1 MAIGQDISAR
11 KQAEEARA
19 QLAAIV
25 ESSNDAISGI
35 SPQGTIVSWNR
46 GAEVLYGYRPEEIL
60 GKPVSI
66 LAPPDLSDEVSHL
79 VEQVRQGERITN
91 FETVRVGKD
100 GRRIAVS
107 LSMSP
112 LKNGRGEVV
121 GSAAIARDITQ
132 RLQAEE
138 ALRQSEEKYRSI
150 VLNIPDV
157 VWTVDSRGRY
167 RLHQPQ
173 YRKAQWIYRGGG
185 SVRAAW
191 ISFLPDDASR

>member
-1 MAIGQDISAR
+1 
-11 KQAEEARA
+11 
-19 QLAAIV
+19 
-25 ESSNDAISGI
+25 
-35 SPQGTIVSWNR
+35 IVSWNR

-66 LAPPDLSDEVSHL
+66 LGPPDLSDEVSRL
-79 VEQVRQGERITN
+79 LEQVRQGEKIAD

-112 LKNGRGEVV
+112 LKNASGEVV
-121 GSAAIARDITQ
+121 GGATIARDITQ

-138 ALRQSEEKYRSI
+138 ALRASEEKYRSI

-157 VWTVDSRGRY
+157 VWTLDSLGRFVFISPNIE
-167 RLHQPQ
+167 RLSGYTAEEGCQGGLDILFKTMHPEDVPAITAAVAAAFQDLQP
-173 YRKAQWIYRGGG
+173 REVEYRGQCKDG
-185 SVRAAW
+185 
-191 ISFLPDDASR
+191 